1 MKSRRIIISF
11 IIISMICVSSFLLC
25 ADTDWKED
33 LGKDYKKVLE
43 SKKAKNHRGLVL
55 KWHSQGH
62 LADLIAIYQANIMLQ
77 GPDANIHYGLGYAY
91 ALQNTDLDLAIEQFQ
106 RAIVVD
112 QDLLPV
118 HFALGRLYQKQKKFD
133 LALQEMNECIRI
145 NSKYHGAHF
154 KRGQIFL
161 EKKQLNQALQA
172 FQTVL
177 EIKPAG
183 IRAALGIKAKTE
195 WHHRAEYGI
204 GVIRF
209 LRGENDLARES
220 FESVLDQKKDF
231 APARYKL
238 GQVLAIDRLYDDAL
252 LEYEKASK
260 YQPYTAVLW
269 YELAVIFEDRQK
281 IDSAIDLY
289 KRAIALDP
297 QHSLSHFQLGG
308 LYYENGEQDLA
319 MEHYKAAVA
328 ADSSLEN
335 YFLDQ
340 VPQYYSAQI
349 SADEA
354 RSLLD
359 RSLIVKPDDPLA
371 YFYYAQIE
379 ANEGNPIQAIQH
391 YEKTVSLD
399 PNYAD
404 VYFPLGDLYYD
415 QGDRENAA
423 RVYQK
428 GIELDPN
435 LKPHFLDLGKAH
447 FEANKFEAAIEP
459 FDKYLMIDSENVEA
473 TFLLGQ
479 CYQETEDF
487 DSALRFYARTIE
499 LDPNHKDALIRSA
512 RIYKLKNDPENALVM
527 LIRLIAIDP
536 ENVEAHYLS
545 GLCHLDLEDNDAA
558 LVSFIETT
566 RLDPNHIDGHFQ
578 AGLLYEQ
585 KGDFDNAVSRYERTI
600 ELDQSKPEPFL
611 RLGQIYF
618 DRGDETNVIRVW
630 EPGLELEPNHPQK
643 QYHLASI
650 FEERDQREK
659 AIKHFGLANEYDPS
673 HYDWHFRYARLL
685 DRHAL
690 TVEDYHVYAG
700 MAVEEYGKTIGLEP
714 TYAPSFFFR
723 GLITRR
729 YRQIGKTLH
738 RSSKIA
744 EDFKQ
749 VITLQPKNADAHY
762 YLAMTELDLDNRYK
776 AKEFFE
782 KTLSI
787 QPEYNGVNVELGAI
801 IEWEQ
806 DFRKAVKYY
815 EKEIAIDAKCVR
827 AYQRLGDLYRSYEM
841 DFEKAVEMLKKALEL
856 DSNHVPSLLNYG
868 NTLFNMDQLGRAAE
882 QFEMALQIDPGD
894 LTANYNLALMY
905 EYSDKKDLAIDRW
918 KRFLKLNPPAEWKA
932 DANKHLR
939 GLGQ

>member
-1 MKSRRIIISF
+1 MKSGRTIISF
-11 IIISMICVSSFLLC
+11 ILILMICVGSDLLW

-33 LGKDYKKVLE
+33 LEKDYKKVLE
-43 SKKAKNHRGLVL
+43 SKRAKNHRGLVM
-55 KWHSQGH
+55 KWHNKGH
-62 LADLIAIYQANIMLQ
+62 LADLIAIYQANITPQ
-77 GPDANIHYGLGYAY
+77 DPDPNVHYGLGYAY
-91 ALQNTDLDLAIEQFQ
+91 AVQDTDLDLAVEQFQ
-106 RAIVVD
+106 RAIAVNL
-112 QDLLPV
+112 DLLSA
-118 HFALGRLYQKQKKFD
+118 HFALGRLYQKQKEFD

-145 NSKYHGAHF
+145 DSKYHGAHF

-177 EIKPAG
+177 DIKPAG
-183 IRAALGIKAKTE
+183 VRAALGIKSKTE

-204 GVIRF
+204 GVVHF
-209 LRGENDLARES
+209 LRGENDLAREA
-220 FESVLDQKKDF
+220 FESVIGQKKDF

-260 YQPYTAVLW
+260 YQPCTAALW

-281 IDSAIDLY
+281 IDGAIDLY

-297 QHSLSHFQLGG
+297 QHPLSHFQLGG
-308 LYYENGEQDLA
+308 IYYERGEQALA

-340 VPQYYSAQI
+340 VPQYYSALI

-359 RSLIVKPDDPLA
+359 WSLIVKPNDPLA

-379 ANEGNPIQAIQH
+379 ANEGNPTEAIQY

-399 PNYAD
+399 PDYAD

-415 QGDRENAA
+415 QGDRESAA
-423 RVYQK
+423 RVYQR
-428 GIELDPN
+428 GIKLDPN
-435 LKPHFLDLGKAH
+435 LKPHFFDLGKTH
-447 FEANKFEAAIEP
+447 FEANQFEAAIVP
-459 FDKYLMIDSENVEA
+459 FDKYLLIDSGNVEA

-487 DSALRFYARTIE
+487 DNALRFYARTIE
-499 LDPNHKDALIRSA
+499 LDPNHKEALIRSA
-512 RIYKLKNDPENALVM
+512 RIYRMKNDPENALVM
-527 LIRLIAIDP
+527 LIRLTAIDP
-536 ENVEAHYLS
+536 ENVQAHYLS
-545 GLCHLDLEDNDAA
+545 GLCHVDLKDSNAA

-566 RLDPNHIDGHFQ
+566 RLDPDHVDGHFQ
-578 AGLLYEQ
+578 AGLIYEQ
-585 KGDFDNAVSRYERTI
+585 KGDLDNAVSRYERTI
-600 ELDQSKPEPFL
+600 ELDQSKAEPFL

-618 DRGDETNVIRVW
+618 DRGDKTNVIRVW

-643 QYHLASI
+643 QYDLAEI

-690 TVEDYHVYAG
+690 TVEDYHLHAE
-700 MAVEEYGKTIGLEP
+700 MAVDEYGKTIGLAP
-714 TYAPSFFFR
+714 SYAPAFFNR

-744 EDFKQ
+744 EDFKR

-762 YLAMTELDLDNRYK
+762 HLAMTELDLDNRYK

-782 KTLSI
+782 KTLRI
-787 QPEYNGVNVELGAI
+787 QPGYNGVNVELGAI

-806 DFRKAVKYY
+806 DFRKAIKYY
-815 EKEIAIDAKCVR
+815 EKEITVDVKCAR

-841 DFEKAVEMLKKALEL
+841 DFEKAVKMLKKALEL
-856 DSNHVPSLLNYG
+856 DPNHVPSLLNYG

-882 QFEMALQIDPGD
+882 QFEMALQIDPED

-905 EYSDKKDLAIDRW
+905 EYSDKRQLAIDRW
-918 KRFLKLNPPAEWKA
+918 KRFLKLKPPAEWKA
-932 DANKHLR
+932 DASEHLR

>member
-1 MKSRRIIISF
+1 MKSGRTIISF
-11 IIISMICVSSFLLC
+11 ILILMICVGSDLLW

-33 LGKDYKKVLE
+33 LEKDYKKVLE
-43 SKKAKNHRGLVL
+43 SKRAKNHRGLVM
-55 KWHSQGH
+55 KWHNKGH
-62 LADLIAIYQANIMLQ
+62 LADLIAIYQANITPQ
-77 GPDANIHYGLGYAY
+77 DPDPNVHYGLGYAY
-91 ALQNTDLDLAIEQFQ
+91 AVQDTDLDLAVEQFQ
-106 RAIVVD
+106 RAIAVNL
-112 QDLLPV
+112 DLLSA
-118 HFALGRLYQKQKKFD
+118 HFALGRLYQKQKEFD

-145 NSKYHGAHF
+145 DSKYHGAHF

-177 EIKPAG
+177 DIKPAG
-183 IRAALGIKAKTE
+183 VRAALGIKSKTE

-204 GVIRF
+204 GVVHF
-209 LRGENDLARES
+209 LRGENDLAREA
-220 FESVLDQKKDF
+220 FESVIGQKKDF

-260 YQPYTAVLW
+260 YQPCTAALW

-281 IDSAIDLY
+281 IDGAIDLY

-297 QHSLSHFQLGG
+297 QHPLSHFQLGG
-308 LYYENGEQDLA
+308 IYYERGEQALA

-340 VPQYYSAQI
+340 VPQYYSALI

-359 RSLIVKPDDPLA
+359 RSLIVKPNDPLA

-379 ANEGNPIQAIQH
+379 ANEGNPTEAIQY

-399 PNYAD
+399 PDYAD

-415 QGDRENAA
+415 QGDRESAA
-423 RVYQK
+423 RVYQR
-428 GIELDPN
+428 GIKLDPN
-435 LKPHFLDLGKAH
+435 LKPHFFDLGKTH
-447 FEANKFEAAIEP
+447 FEANQFEAAIVP
-459 FDKYLMIDSENVEA
+459 FDKYLLIDSGNVEA

-487 DSALRFYARTIE
+487 DNALRFYARTIE
-499 LDPNHKDALIRSA
+499 LDPNHKEALIRSA
-512 RIYKLKNDPENALVM
+512 RIYRMKNDPENALVM
-527 LIRLIAIDP
+527 LIRLTAIDP
-536 ENVEAHYLS
+536 ENVQAHYLS
-545 GLCHLDLEDNDAA
+545 GLCHVDLKDSNAA

-566 RLDPNHIDGHFQ
+566 RLDPDHVDGHFQ
-578 AGLLYEQ
+578 AGLIYEQ
-585 KGDFDNAVSRYERTI
+585 KGDLDNAVSRYERTI
-600 ELDQSKPEPFL
+600 ELDQSKAEPFL

-618 DRGDETNVIRVW
+618 DRGDKTNVIRVW

-643 QYHLASI
+643 QYDLAAI

-659 AIKHFGLANEYDPS
+659 AIRHFGLANEYDPS

-690 TVEDYHVYAG
+690 TVEDYHLHAE
-700 MAVEEYGKTIGLEP
+700 MAVDEYGKTIGLAP
-714 TYAPSFFFR
+714 SYAPAFFNR

-744 EDFKQ
+744 EDFKR

-762 YLAMTELDLDNRYK
+762 HLAMTELDLDNRYK

-782 KTLSI
+782 KTLRI
-787 QPEYNGVNVELGAI
+787 QPGYNGVNVELGAI

-806 DFRKAVKYY
+806 DFRKAIKYY
-815 EKEIAIDAKCVR
+815 EKEITVDVKCAR

-841 DFEKAVEMLKKALEL
+841 DFEKAVKMLKKALEL
-856 DSNHVPSLLNYG
+856 DPNHVPSLLNYG

-882 QFEMALQIDPGD
+882 QFEMALQIDPED

-905 EYSDKKDLAIDRW
+905 EYSNKRQLAIDRW
-918 KRFLKLNPPAEWKA
+918 KRFLKLKPPAEWKA
-932 DANKHLR
+932 DASEHLR

>member
-1 MKSRRIIISF
+1 MKSGRTIISF
-11 IIISMICVSSFLLC
+11 ILILMICVGSDLLW

-33 LGKDYKKVLE
+33 LEKDYKKVLE
-43 SKKAKNHRGLVL
+43 SKRAKNHRGLVM
-55 KWHSQGH
+55 KWHNKGH
-62 LADLIAIYQANIMLQ
+62 LADLIAIYQANITPQ
-77 GPDANIHYGLGYAY
+77 DPDPNVHYGLGYAY
-91 ALQNTDLDLAIEQFQ
+91 AVQDTDLDLAVEQFQ
-106 RAIVVD
+106 RAIAVNL
-112 QDLLPV
+112 DLLSA
-118 HFALGRLYQKQKKFD
+118 HFALGRLYQKQKEFD

-145 NSKYHGAHF
+145 DSKYHGAHF

-177 EIKPAG
+177 DIKPAG
-183 IRAALGIKAKTE
+183 VRAALGIKSKTE

-204 GVIRF
+204 GVVHF
-209 LRGENDLARES
+209 LRGENDLAREA
-220 FESVLDQKKDF
+220 FESVIGQKKDF

-260 YQPYTAVLW
+260 YQPCTAALW

-281 IDSAIDLY
+281 IDGAIDLY

-297 QHSLSHFQLGG
+297 QHPLSHFQLGG
-308 LYYENGEQDLA
+308 IYYERGEQALA

-340 VPQYYSAQI
+340 VPQYYSALI

-359 RSLIVKPDDPLA
+359 WSLIVKPNDPLA

-379 ANEGNPIQAIQH
+379 ANEGNPTEAIQY

-399 PNYAD
+399 PDYAD

-415 QGDRENAA
+415 QGDRESAA
-423 RVYQK
+423 RVYQR
-428 GIELDPN
+428 GIKLDPN
-435 LKPHFLDLGKAH
+435 LKPHFFDLGKTH
-447 FEANKFEAAIEP
+447 FEANQFEAAIVP
-459 FDKYLMIDSENVEA
+459 FDKYLLIDSGNVEA

-487 DSALRFYARTIE
+487 DNALRFYARTIE
-499 LDPNHKDALIRSA
+499 LDPNHKEALIRSA
-512 RIYKLKNDPENALVM
+512 RIYRMKNDPENALVM
-527 LIRLIAIDP
+527 LIRLTAIDP
-536 ENVEAHYLS
+536 ENVQAHYLS
-545 GLCHLDLEDNDAA
+545 GLCHVDLKDSNAA

-566 RLDPNHIDGHFQ
+566 RLDPDHVDGHFQ
-578 AGLLYEQ
+578 AGLIYEQ
-585 KGDFDNAVSRYERTI
+585 KGDLDNAVSRYERTI
-600 ELDQSKPEPFL
+600 ELDQSKAEPFL

-618 DRGDETNVIRVW
+618 DRGDKTNVIRVW

-643 QYHLASI
+643 QYDLAEI

-690 TVEDYHVYAG
+690 TVEDYHLHAE
-700 MAVEEYGKTIGLEP
+700 MAVDEYGKTIGLAP
-714 TYAPSFFFR
+714 SYAPAFFNR

-744 EDFKQ
+744 EDFKR

-762 YLAMTELDLDNRYK
+762 HLAMTELDLDNRYK

-782 KTLSI
+782 KTLRI
-787 QPEYNGVNVELGAI
+787 QPGYNGVNVELGAI

-806 DFRKAVKYY
+806 DFRKAIKYY
-815 EKEIAIDAKCVR
+815 EKEITVDVKCAR

-841 DFEKAVEMLKKALEL
+841 DFEKAVKMLKKALEL
-856 DSNHVPSLLNYG
+856 DPNHVPSLLNYG

-882 QFEMALQIDPGD
+882 QFEMALQIDPED

-905 EYSDKKDLAIDRW
+905 EYSNKRQLAIDRW
-918 KRFLKLNPPAEWKA
+918 KRFLKLKPPAEWKA
-932 DANKHLR
+932 DASEHLR

>member
-1 MKSRRIIISF
+1 MKSGRTIISF
-11 IIISMICVSSFLLC
+11 ILILMICVGSDLLW

-33 LGKDYKKVLE
+33 LEKDYKKVLE
-43 SKKAKNHRGLVL
+43 SKRAKNHRGLVM
-55 KWHSQGH
+55 KWHNKGH
-62 LADLIAIYQANIMLQ
+62 LADLIAIYQANITPQ
-77 GPDANIHYGLGYAY
+77 DPDPNVHYGLGYAY
-91 ALQNTDLDLAIEQFQ
+91 AVQDTDLDLAVEQFQ
-106 RAIVVD
+106 RAIAVD
-112 QDLLPV
+112 QDLLSA
-118 HFALGRLYQKQKKFD
+118 HFALGRLYQKQKEFD

-145 NSKYHGAHF
+145 DSKYHGAHF
-154 KRGQIFL
+154 KRGHIFL

-172 FQTVL
+172 FHSVL
-177 EIKPAG
+177 DIKPAG
-183 IRAALGIKAKTE
+183 VRAALGIKSKTE

-204 GVIRF
+204 GVVHF
-209 LRGENDLARES
+209 LRGENDLAREA
-220 FESVLDQKKDF
+220 FESVIGQKKDF

-260 YQPYTAVLW
+260 YQPCTAALW

-281 IDSAIDLY
+281 IDGAIDLY

-297 QHSLSHFQLGG
+297 QHPLSHFQLGG
-308 LYYENGEQDLA
+308 IYYERGEQALA

-340 VPQYYSAQI
+340 VPQYYSALI

-359 RSLIVKPDDPLA
+359 WSLIVKPNDPLA

-379 ANEGNPIQAIQH
+379 ANEGNPTEAIQY

-399 PNYAD
+399 PDYAD

-415 QGDRENAA
+415 QGDRESAA
-423 RVYQK
+423 RVYQR
-428 GIELDPN
+428 GIKLDPN
-435 LKPHFLDLGKAH
+435 LKPHFFDLGKTH
-447 FEANKFEAAIEP
+447 FEANQFEAAIVP
-459 FDKYLMIDSENVEA
+459 FDKYLLIDSGNVEA

-487 DSALRFYARTIE
+487 DNALRFYARTIE
-499 LDPNHKDALIRSA
+499 LDPNHKEALIRSA
-512 RIYKLKNDPENALVM
+512 RIYRMKNDPENALVM
-527 LIRLIAIDP
+527 LIRLTAIDP
-536 ENVEAHYLS
+536 ENVQAHYLS
-545 GLCHLDLEDNDAA
+545 GLCHVDLKDSNAA

-566 RLDPNHIDGHFQ
+566 RLDPDHVDGHFQ
-578 AGLLYEQ
+578 AGLIYEQ
-585 KGDFDNAVSRYERTI
+585 KGDLDNAVSRYERTI
-600 ELDQSKPEPFL
+600 ELDQSKAEPFL

-618 DRGDETNVIRVW
+618 DRGDKTNVIRVW

-643 QYHLASI
+643 QYDLAEI

-690 TVEDYHVYAG
+690 TVEDYHLHAE
-700 MAVEEYGKTIGLEP
+700 MAVDEYGKTIGL
-714 TYAPSFFFR
+714 APSSALAFFNR

-744 EDFKQ
+744 EDFKR

-762 YLAMTELDLDNRYK
+762 HLAMTELDLDNRYK

-782 KTLSI
+782 KTLRI
-787 QPEYNGVNVELGAI
+787 QPGYNGVSVELGAI

-806 DFRKAVKYY
+806 DFRKAIKYY
-815 EKEIAIDAKCVR
+815 EKEITVDVKCAR

-841 DFEKAVEMLKKALEL
+841 DFEKAVKMLKKALEL
-856 DSNHVPSLLNYG
+856 DPNHVPSLLNYG

-882 QFEMALQIDPGD
+882 QFEMALQIDPED

-905 EYSDKKDLAIDRW
+905 EYSNKRQLAIDRW
-918 KRFLKLNPPAEWKA
+918 KRFLKLKPPAEWKA
-932 DANKHLR
+932 DASEHLR

>member
-1 MKSRRIIISF
+1 MKSRRTVISF
-11 IIISMICVSSFLLC
+11 ILILIICVSSMLLC
-25 ADTDWKED
+25 ADADWKED
-33 LGKDYKKVLE
+33 LEKDYKKVLE

-55 KWHSQGH
+55 KWHNQGH
-62 LADLIAIYQANIMLQ
+62 LIDLIAVYQANMVPQ
-77 GPDANIHYGLGYAY
+77 KPDANMHYGLGYAY
-91 ALQNTDLDLAIEQFQ
+91 ALQNTDLDLALEQFQ
-106 RAIVVD
+106 RAIAVD
-112 QDLLPV
+112 QDLLSG
-118 HFALGRLYQKQKKFD
+118 HFALGRLYQKQEQFD
-133 LALQEMNECIRI
+133 LALKEMNECIRI
-145 NSKYHGAHF
+145 DSKYHGAHF

-177 EIKPAG
+177 DVKPTG

-204 GVIRF
+204 GVIHF
-209 LRGENDLARES
+209 LRGENDLAREA
-220 FESVLDQKKDF
+220 FESVLGQKKDF

-252 LEYEKASK
+252 LEYEKASR
-260 YQPYTAVLW
+260 YQPYTADIW
-269 YELAVIFEDRQK
+269 YELAIIFEDRQK
-281 IDSAIDLY
+281 NDGAIDLY
-289 KRAIALDP
+289 QRVILLDP

-308 LYYENGEQDLA
+308 LYYESGEQDLA

-328 ADSSLEN
+328 ADSLLEN

-359 RSLIVKPDDPLA
+359 RSLVVKPDDPLA

-379 ANEGNPIQAIQH
+379 ANEGNPTEAIQH

-423 RVYQK
+423 RVYQR
-428 GIELDPN
+428 GIKLDPN
-435 LKPHFLDLGKAH
+435 LKPHFLDLGKAY
-447 FEANKFEAAIEP
+447 FEDNQFKAAIVP
-459 FDKYLMIDSENVEA
+459 FDKYLMIDSGNVEA

-487 DSALRFYARTIE
+487 DNALRFYARTIE
-499 LDPNHKDALIRSA
+499 LDPNHKDALIRSS
-512 RIYKLKNDPENALVM
+512 RIYRMKSDPENALVM

-536 ENVEAHYLS
+536 ENVEAHYLA
-545 GLCHLDLEDNDAA
+545 GWCHLDLKNNSAA

-566 RLDPNHIDGHFQ
+566 RLNPDHIDGHFQ
-578 AGLLYEQ
+578 GGLLYEQ
-585 KGDFDNAVSRYERTI
+585 QGDLDNAVSRYERTI
-600 ELDQSKPEPFL
+600 ELDRSKAEPFL
-611 RLGQIYF
+611 RLGQIYL
-618 DRGDETNVIRVW
+618 DRGDETNAIRVW

-643 QYHLASI
+643 QYDLAGL
-650 FEERDQREK
+650 FEERGQREK

-690 TVEDYHVYAG
+690 TVEDYHLYAG
-700 MAVEEYGKTIGLEP
+700 MAVDEYGKTIGLEP
-714 TYAPSFFFR
+714 TYAPAFFNR

-729 YRQIGKTLH
+729 YRQIDRILH

-749 VITLQPKNADAHY
+749 VITLQPKNTDAHY

-776 AKEFFE
+776 AKELFE

-815 EKEIAIDAKCVR
+815 EKEIAIDDKCAR

-841 DFEKAVEMLKKALEL
+841 DFEKAVRMLQKALEL
-856 DSNHVPSLLNYG
+856 DPNHVPSLLNYG

-882 QFEMALQIDPGD
+882 QFEIALQIDPGD

-905 EYSDKKDLAIDRW
+905 EYSNKKELAIDRW

-939 GLGQ
+939 ELGQ